1 MICIQMEQRNE
12 TLTSDSRKLNRDNQE
27 LLVLQGGLVQE
38 AEV

>member
-12 TLTSDSRKLNRDNQE
+12 TLTSVSRKLNKDNQE